1 MKKVLTLALCAALA
15 LGLLITAVGCGQSQ
29 PTAFKVGLNAATLLS
44 TGPSPTQQRSSAY
57 FR

>member
-29 PTAFKVGLNAATLLS
+29 PTAFKVGLECGN
-44 TGPSPTQQRSSAY
+44 Y
-57 FR
+57 FIFLQLFE